1 MIYDKEKQTVTIKPA
16 KIVIYKILILVFA
29 NLLPFL
35 PLVEGIFNG
44 VSADILH
51 VALLGVIIVE
61 IFLSFIA
68 MLSIMQIG
76 RTYIFDKEGLT
87 VCFIFYKKKYTWEE
101 LKVKRLDNYKDCIL
115 RGYTEGAVFAT
126 DEVKRTYFM
135 TAPDAYRI
143 KHLLIPLASPF
154 FIDFIEE
161 GKPFSQQET
170 NSMYQV
176 NKKDFLEAM
185 GELGVKLDCV

>member
-51 VALLGVIIVE
+51 VALLALIIGE

-87 VCFIFYKKKYTWEE
+87 VCFIFYKKKYTWE
-101 LKVKRLDNYKDCIL
+101 KY
-115 RGYTEGAVFAT
+115 
-126 DEVKRTYFM
+126 
-135 TAPDAYRI
+135 
-143 KHLLIPLASPF
+143 
-154 FIDFIEE
+154 
-161 GKPFSQQET
+161 
-170 NSMYQV
+170 
-176 NKKDFLEAM
+176 
-185 GELGVKLDCV
+185 